1 MRDRKLEADIIALGE
16 FIQLWVA
23 FGDLL
28 KQGEEKLASKD
39 AGKEQ
44 EFMESKSLLARKYE
58 SIIGILEGQYSPDNK
73 ISSILSQSVSLSN
86 IAASDMQSRK
96 LENDWHVSYI
106 FLNKRLG
113 GLEGQRKELAKIST
127 LGTII
132 VPKIRRGLIK
142 IFVFVVLI
150 AILTAGVY
158 VGYRVFFVKTV
169 AKSEVETNVPA
180 QAAESIVEDKS
191 IITNIK
197 NILNQIADKLKK
209 DEQGEIK

>member
-28 KQGEEKLASKD
+28 KQGGEKLASKD

-113 GLEGQRKELAKIST
+113 GLEGQRKELAKISA

-132 VPKIRRGLIK
+132 MPKIKRGLIK
-142 IFVFVVLI
+142 FFIFVILI
-150 AILTAGVY
+150 AVLTAGAY
-158 VGYRVFFVKTV
+158 VGYRVLFVKAV
-169 AKSEVETNVPA
+169 VEPKVKTNVPV
-180 QAAESIVEDKS
+180 QAAENVVENKP
-191 IITNIK
+191 IITNIR
-197 NILNQIADKLKK
+197 NMLNKIADKIKK
-209 DEQGEIK
+209 AEQSEIK

>member
-1 MRDRKLEADIIALGE
+1 MRDRKIESDIIALKE
-16 FIQLWVA
+16 FVQLWVA

-28 KQGEEKLASKD
+28 KQGRENLDAEK
-39 AGKEQ
+39 EP

-58 SIIGILEGQYSPDNK
+58 SISGILESKYSPDNK

-113 GLEGQRKELAKIST
+113 GLEGKREELAKIST

-132 VPKIRRGLIK
+132 IPKIKRRLIK
-142 IFVFVVLI
+142 LFIFVILI
-150 AILTAGVY
+150 AILTAGAY
-158 VGYRVFFVKTV
+158 VGYRVFFVKTAV
-169 AKSEVETNVPA
+169 EPEVKTNVPV
-180 QAAESIVEDKS
+180 QAAENVVENKT

-197 NILNQIADKLKK
+197 NMLNKIADKIKK
-209 DEQGEIK
+209 DE

>member
-132 VPKIRRGLIK
+132 MPKIRRGLIK

-150 AILTAGVY
+150 AILTAGAY
-158 VGYRVFFVKTV
+158 IGYRVLFVKTV
-169 AKSEVETNVPA
+169 VVESGERTNVPE
-180 QAAESIVEDKS
+180 QAVDSVTEDTS
-191 IITNIK
+191 IIANVR
-197 NILNQIADKLKK
+197 NALDRIAGKIKK
-209 DEQGEIK
+209 D

>member
-1 MRDRKLEADIIALGE
+1 MRDRKLEADIIALKE
-16 FIQLWVA
+16 FIRLWVA

-28 KQGEEKLASKD
+28 KQGGENLASKN

-58 SIIGILEGQYSPDNK
+58 SIIGILESQYSPDNK

-96 LENDWHVSYI
+96 LGNDWHVSYI

-113 GLEGQRKELAKIST
+113 GLEGKREELTKIST

-132 VPKIRRGLIK
+132 MPKIRRWLIK
-142 IFVFVVLI
+142 LFIFVILI
-150 AILTAGVY
+150 AILTAGAY

-169 AKSEVETNVPA
+169 AEPEAKTNVPA
-180 QAAESIVEDKS
+180 QAVESVVEDKS
-191 IITNIK
+191 IITNIR
-197 NILNQIADKLKK
+197 NMLDQISSRIKK
-209 DEQGEIK
+209 DEQSKIK

>member
-28 KQGEEKLASKD
+28 KQGGEKLASKD

-113 GLEGQRKELAKIST
+113 GLEGQRKELAKISA

-132 VPKIRRGLIK
+132 MPKIKRGLIK
-142 IFVFVVLI
+142 FFIFVILI
-150 AILTAGVY
+150 AVLTAGAY

-191 IITNIK
+191 IIANIK
-197 NILNQIADKLKK
+197 NMLNQIADKLKK

>member
-113 GLEGQRKELAKIST
+113 GLEGQRKELAKISA

-132 VPKIRRGLIK
+132 MPKIKRGLIK
-142 IFVFVVLI
+142 FFIFVILI
-150 AILTAGVY
+150 AVLTAGAY
-158 VGYRVFFVKTV
+158 VGYRVLFVKAV
-169 AKSEVETNVPA
+169 VEPKVKTNVPV
-180 QAAESIVEDKS
+180 QAAENVVENKP
-191 IITNIK
+191 IITNIR
-197 NILNQIADKLKK
+197 NMLNKIADKIKK
-209 DEQGEIK
+209 AEQSEIK